1 MLERRARDETMKRRR
16 QVISALIE
24 YGRECGEAVC
34 WFVCVSSVR
43 YPSEFERFG
52 KIMSRAYGTALGSE
66 EHALFF
72 IVMTNGRLHTQK

>member
-1 MLERRARDETMKRRR
+1 M
-16 QVISALIE
+16 
-24 YGRECGEAVC
+24 C

-52 KIMSRAYGTALGSE
+52 KIMSRAYGTALGPE
-66 EHALFF
+66 ELALFF